1 MLRKEVLEEIQDV
14 GSAENWD
21 LCKIYVQSIIRAFRK
36 PKASESKIA
45 KMNKDITKLNE
56 EIAADSS
63 RENLAESIEEL
74 NTQIQNEL
82 SKLSESW
89 LTRSKAHWIEHR
101 ERSTKYFFAKYKAR
115 KTQTAQNSQKPIY

>member
-1 MLRKEVLEEIQDV
+1 M
-14 GSAENWD
+14 
-21 LCKIYVQSIIRAFRK
+21 QSIIRAFRK

-89 LTRSKAHWIEHR
+89 LTHSKAHWIEHR